1 MVGLILRIPY
11 VITVL
16 FADFEKCHIIVNIGR
31 FEPIFSLP
39 MFKIVLR

>member
-1 MVGLILRIPY
+1 MVGLIRIPY

-16 FADFEKCHIIVNIGR
+16 FADFEKCHIIVNIGT

-39 MFKIVLR
+39 MSKIVLR

>member
-1 MVGLILRIPY
+1 MVGLIRIPF

-16 FADFEKCHIIVNIGR
+16 FADFEKCHIKVNIGR

-39 MFKIVLR
+39 MSKIVLR

>member
-1 MVGLILRIPY
+1 MVGLVRIPY

-16 FADFEKCHIIVNIGR
+16 FADFEKCHIIVNIGS

-39 MFKIVLR
+39 MSKIVVR

>member
-1 MVGLILRIPY
+1 MVGLVRIPY